1 MSFLILVRHGQ
12 SIWNLEKRFTGWV
25 DIDLTENGKIEAEK
39 AGKLITLSCFVR
51 GWLVILVKHMFYFE
65 NVNVYILHEN
75 SDDED
80 KVKAETKATLRC
92 YVLDEEK
99 TDKAVNNE
107 NTQGKLAIFSK
118 AY

>member
-1 MSFLILVRHGQ
+1 MNRIMKKSLQDIVKGRYEGFIGENSLTHHSSKVLYYGAIQ
-12 SIWNLEKRFTGWV
+12 SMIF
-25 DIDLTENGKIEAEK
+25 
-39 AGKLITLSCFVR
+39 AGLQSGLAAL
-51 GWLVILVKHMFYFE
+51 W
-65 NVNVYILHEN
+65 N